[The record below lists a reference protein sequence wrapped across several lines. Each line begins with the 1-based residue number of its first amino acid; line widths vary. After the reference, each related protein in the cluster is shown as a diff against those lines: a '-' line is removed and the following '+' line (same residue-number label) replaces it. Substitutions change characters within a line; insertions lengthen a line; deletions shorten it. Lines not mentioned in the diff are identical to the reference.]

1 MHKTAT
7 NGLISGKIGSVSDL
21 SGHSSRRQRSLL
33 WIVAGFTILAIL
45 FHEAVEPLRRLGP
58 PGIAGSLL
66 VDFVIVLTG
75 VLVYLSLDRLLRLTG
90 ENRQLR
96 ERLETAEREASAAY
110 QRLSLVL
117 RTSERFTQ
125 AGDEKE
131 VVDLLLSLSM
141 ELAGA
146 RGASFVPLDERGHA
160 LPALTHGE
168 LPYPEMDAW
177 VEYLASPAVRE
188 QCQSCQNHESLTLNC
203 PLLQGSFSG
212 TAATYC
218 LPLRRGE
225 REYGVLNLY
234 LSKSG
239 TLDSEAQSILRTIVD
254 ETTLA
259 LETVRLHKQELQT
272 LRQMQAVREKADL
285 DAWLSRLLETLRTSF
300 DADFALAFV
309 WDGNSR
315 HPKKM
320 VTSSGLPV
328 ETLPLFEGLVHSVLA
343 LRKPVLMG
351 SVTGESASAPAFGAL
366 MAAPL
371 VVEGRPALGAL
382 FVANRRAKTFSGR
395 QLSLLQTLAG
405 QLAMVVQNYDQV
417 AELEYKTLI
426 EERTRLAR
434 EIHDGLAQT
443 LGFLKLKAAQMIN
456 YLDHHELD
464 ALRQT
469 MQTTYES
476 LAEAY
481 LDARQAI
488 DGLRIS
494 SLDAGL
500 AGWLRQT
507 VKEFK
512 DYSELEVELCEPVA
526 NVELPPEVHAQ
537 LIRIVQE
544 ALSNVRKHAQARR
557 VWVSCQ
563 VNEGALIVE
572 VKDDGRG
579 FCPEEVPGPSHHGLR
594 GMRERADLI
603 GADFQI
609 VGGPQVGTTV
619 VVRLPVHQEEGVR

>member
-7 NGLISGKIGSVSDL
+7 NGLISGKIVSVSNH
-21 SGHSSRRQRSLL
+21 SGRYFSRQRSLL
-33 WIVAGFTILAIL
+33 WGVAGVTILAIV
-45 FHEAVEPLRRLGP
+45 FHEAIEPLRLAGL

-66 VDFVIVLTG
+66 VDVAIILAG
-75 VLVYLSLDRLLRLTG
+75 ALVYLGLERLLRLFE
-90 ENRQLR
+90 ENRLLR
-96 ERLETAEREASAAY
+96 ERLEEAERESTAAY

-117 RTSERFTQ
+117 RTSEMFAQ
-125 AGDEKE
+125 ASDEKE
-131 VVDLLLSLSM
+131 VVNLLLKLSM
-141 ELAGA
+141 QLAGA
-146 RGASFVPLDERGHA
+146 RGASFVPLDERGQA
-160 LPALTHGE
+160 LPALTHGD

-177 VEYLASPAVRE
+177 VEYLASPTVRE
-188 QCQSCQNHESLTLNC
+188 QCQSCQNHETLTLNC
-203 PLLQGSFSG
+203 PLIQGSFAN
-212 TAATYC
+212 TAGTYC

-234 LSKSG
+234 VPRTN
-239 TLDSEAQSILRTIVD
+239 TLDPEAQSILRTIVE

-259 LETVRLHKQELQT
+259 LETVRLHKQELET

-285 DAWLSRLLETLRTSF
+285 DAWMSRLLGSLRTSL
-300 DADFALAFV
+300 DADFAMGVV

-320 VTSSGLPV
+320 VTSSELPA
-328 ETLPLFEGLVHSVLA
+328 ETRPLFEGLVHSVLA
-343 LRKPVLMG
+343 SRKPVLLG
-351 SVTGESASAPAFGAL
+351 SVTGDSASAPGFGAL

-382 FVANRRAKTFSGR
+382 FVANRREKTFSAR

-405 QLAMVVQNYDQV
+405 QLAMVVQNYDQI
-417 AELEYKTLI
+417 AELEYKTLM
-426 EERTRLAR
+426 EERNRLAR

-456 YLDHHELD
+456 YLDHQELD

-526 NVELPPEVHAQ
+526 NIDLPPEVHAQ

-544 ALSNVRKHAQARR
+544 ALSNVRKHAHARQ
-557 VWVSCQ
+557 VWISCQ
-563 VNEGALIVE
+563 TNGAALIIE

-579 FCPEEVPGPSHHGLR
+579 FCPEEVPGPAHHGLR

-619 VVRLPVHQEEGVR
+619 VVRLPILQEEGVR